1 MSKMIAVFG
10 APGSGKTTV
19 AVKLAELLYSRS
31 RGKSSVM
38 VVFTDVIT
46 PTIPVIFPNHRQ
58 EDIFSIGTI
67 LSKPDFFADDVI
79 SNVVMTKGRMNLGF
93 LGYKDGENIHSYPTY
108 TKNKAKY
115 FYDLLLGI
123 CDYIIVDCMSSPD
136 ANYLTSVALEQ
147 ADHVVRLFTP
157 ELKCIS
163 YKMSQHKLHASMG
176 YLPRGETAVMNIV
189 RQELSRTAQDTQ
201 SHLGNINYTL
211 PYSQQLMEQY
221 MAGDLSQPFRDRR
234 YTHAMAA
241 LAEGL
246 V

>member
-46 PTIPVIFPNHRQ
+46 PTIPVIFPNHRR

-93 LGYKDGENIHSYPTY
+93 LGYKDGKI
-108 TKNKAKY
+108 
-115 FYDLLLGI
+115 FIL
-123 CDYIIVDCMSSPD
+123 
-136 ANYLTSVALEQ
+136 
-147 ADHVVRLFTP
+147 
-157 ELKCIS
+157 
-163 YKMSQHKLHASMG
+163 
-176 YLPRGETAVMNIV
+176 
-189 RQELSRTAQDTQ
+189 
-201 SHLGNINYTL
+201 TL
-211 PYSQQLMEQY
+211 PIPKTRQNISMIFCWAFAIISL
-221 MAGDLSQPFRDRR
+221 
-234 YTHAMAA
+234 
-241 LAEGL
+241 
-246 V
+246 